1 MPQDT
6 RCSVARIARREA
18 ATSLVMAGPDVGQRH
33 EERIY
38 SAVSKQEPPPPTSSQ
53 AALALDRIV
62 LERLSPISLGVVV
75 TFIVFALAHGLDLPT
90 PTAGKVVAYDVGII
104 AIGLLLWL
112 AIRRQVIPP
121 HRAHLAATFIILLV
135 ASNILFIN
143 YLMQF
148 QISTIFLTIVTIVSG
163 QIFLSLRWLSL
174 TLAAI
179 SGAWMLMIGWT
190 LAADDRIQLGLLL
203 LSASIASFSFCAGRV
218 RTHRHLQL
226 LREQDTRQ
234 KAALQQAL
242 ARAERDLA
250 QRKIA
255 EAEKERLTQKLQH
268 AQKMEAIGNLA
279 GGVAHDMNNILAAI
293 MALCEVIKLEDLP
306 GAETRADVDSITEAC
321 RRGRDLTRNL
331 LGFARKGK
339 YRKERI
345 DLNKLVGEVMALMA
359 RTGSKKVEVGG
370 HLDPSLG
377 VVEGDPTQLNQVLIN
392 LALNASDAMPQGGTL
407 RFTTTRAVIDERA
420 GGTFDPV
427 LAPGDYIKLEVSDNG
442 SGMSSEVLE
451 QAFDPFFTTKPLGK
465 GTGLGLSM
473 VYGAII
479 NHGGTVLLESEE
491 GHGTTVTLFLPER
504 GHLGTPRSK
513 APEEPDHLYRGTG
526 TILLVDDEE
535 RIRKTG
541 RRILE
546 HLGYQVILAG
556 DGEEA
561 LRLFQERREEI
572 ALVVLDLMMP
582 VMDGAET
589 LRRLRQLDPTTRVLI
604 TSGFSEEQ
612 VAQMDAVGFIQKP
625 YTLELF
631 SEKVSEALGLHQGVA
646 P

>member
-1 MPQDT
+1 
-6 RCSVARIARREA
+6 
-18 ATSLVMAGPDVGQRH
+18 
-33 EERIY
+33 
-38 SAVSKQEPPPPTSSQ
+38 
-53 AALALDRIV
+53 
-62 LERLSPISLGVVV
+62 
-75 TFIVFALAHGLDLPT
+75 
-90 PTAGKVVAYDVGII
+90 
-104 AIGLLLWL
+104 
-112 AIRRQVIPP
+112 
-121 HRAHLAATFIILLV
+121 
-135 ASNILFIN
+135 
-143 YLMQF
+143 
-148 QISTIFLTIVTIVSG
+148 
-163 QIFLSLRWLSL
+163 
-174 TLAAI
+174 
-179 SGAWMLMIGWT
+179 
-190 LAADDRIQLGLLL
+190 
-203 LSASIASFSFCAGRV
+203 
-218 RTHRHLQL
+218 
-226 LREQDTRQ
+226 
-234 KAALQQAL
+234 
-242 ARAERDLA
+242 
-250 QRKIA
+250 
-255 EAEKERLTQKLQH
+255 
-268 AQKMEAIGNLA
+268 MEAIGNLA